1 MPQPVGQFE
10 EPHPVV
16 GGDDVAVL
24 VEVREIRHAGAEP
37 LGGAT
42 ADMAGRLVRFEL
54 AEMAGE
60 DELRLVGEKLI
71 AEHQHR
77 IPVHARFDRGDL
89 VRAER
94 LMAIDAGDLADEQRM
109 QWADRHGHL

>member
-42 ADMAGRLVRFEL
+42 ADMAGRLVRLQL
-54 AEMAGE
+54 AEMTGE
-60 DELRLVGEKLI
+60 GELRFVGEKLI

-77 IPVHARFDRGDL
+77 VAVHARLDRGDL
-89 VRAER
+89 IRAER
-94 LMAIDAGDLADEQRM
+94 LMAIDAGDLANEQRM
-109 QWADRHGHL
+109 QWSDRYRHL